1 MKQKK
6 TLDEKAEIRQDVRQ
20 IITEA
25 YNQEQAPD
33 LSSRFDIQRYVSALM
48 TESKEPKLTSYL
60 MRAQESLDRGAKSF
74 MIFEQFGKGL
84 EQFTYNEAVKNTV
97 KQMNETLYLNTPLLE
112 CLKLTEMIS
121 SDIVREDVFENVN
134 KFFNR
139 PDEITKADLIESLDN
154 LYNLNE
160 DNTAIKFRTII
171 ENVEQAE
178 PEMFETNAINES
190 KEYLKKKNALQEQK
204 MQDIIQKRVE
214 KYLNERLAEDDER
227 AQKISETY
235 TLANLSNKMGLRKIV
250 EGLMKSDAGK
260 NERLNETLTAYA
272 TAMNTGC
279 YEERLYEAFVRAIT
293 PFDYLLPVEKAINK
307 IQEKANENPEAIMLT
322 RILQEMSESSDSY
335 FYIDSIMEDV
345 CRYCLAQTPENRI
358 QAINACMPYAANR
371 YVNEIIRVI
380 NESTA
385 VRNNNT
391 LSEQAMSIKDR
402 ISMIRE
408 NVSVENLYSPVLYI
422 RENQSVFSVD
432 NNFYLKNGNIICPL
446 GKEQVSQLDENFV
459 RLTHLVNDPNVQI
472 LEDSILLSSDERWAT
487 IYEDRVVISEGGN
500 EYTED
505 RESLRRLDEMAMKYD
520 AYDSTDFFIMASA
533 LLENFNRIAHINFA
547 KRLVMNNNPEISCEM
562 YRLEENIFLATHNG
576 LLGQN
581 TFFRNVNPVFC
592 KNKINEHFGINVSTL
607 FEDMLPNQDK
617 LILALNE
624 TKNEY
629 EKSIEDYEQAIADL
643 EAAKEESTSNDIERE
658 LDDAIA
664 DAKQKLDDVKA
675 EYKEWQKETDA
686 TMKDTDDDADTE
698 TDTDTED
705 TDDNAEDDNT
715 TREESNKPLDP
726 DEVDDYKDSLS
737 VPLSDGGDATAPA
750 EPADAQAEGDDE
762 VPAVTDDEFDEYM
775 ANSDDE
781 DVYADD
787 DAEDVVADEEPVDE
801 VPAEEN
807 PEDDE
812 VFPEVEYGDGENEFT
827 DDDIYTDDEY
837 DDENSI
843 GDETPAEDV
852 PSDEDIITGGD
863 EDVYA
868 SNDAEAEYHEPGE
881 MKTVDAETGAEYTEP
896 AATNLFGGD
905 TENPLK
911 GVPGADEETDLFNPA
926 SGSSEFNIVNV
937 MFDENVKE
945 GTISKSGQVLVL
957 RPMIDK
963 DGNKY
968 PEQMTVKF
976 YLDGENKPVVQTDQ
990 SVSTAMYNEIVNSI
1004 KEHPQFSNVANNG
1017 LEVNPVV
1024 GADAGITDETPIPE
1038 TPEEAAAADDNWLDD
1053 YLANGNDTDRAGA
1066 DVVPAAVTPAGI
1078 DAAETPVVDEPSAE
1092 EVVTDEPVVA
1102 DVPAETADDA
1112 TDDIFQDFDL
1122 DDDEVVA
1129 DEPVASETPA
1139 EDVLPAE
1146 DPVDTYTEPDGTEI
1160 EVPAPAA
1167 DETPVDEPAVTAEE
1181 PVTEPAS
1188 AETPAKAT
1196 SIDDIIDDTASDEED
1211 AEEDE
1216 SIIPESKQPK
1226 KDAKQVNEARKTIL
1240 SVKSKPGKR
1249 PF

>member
-1 MKQKK
+1 MKQSK
-6 TLDEKAEIRQDVRQ
+6 TLDEKAEIRQDVRK
-20 IITEA
+20 IIAEA

-33 LSSRFDIQRYVSALM
+33 LTSKFDIQRYVSALM

-60 MRAQESLDRGAKSF
+60 LRAQESLDRGAKCF
-74 MIFEQFGKGL
+74 MIFEQFGRGL
-84 EQFTYNEAVKNTV
+84 QEFTYNEAVKKTV
-97 KQMNETLYLNTPLLE
+97 NQMNEVLRENTPLLE

-121 SDIVREDVFENVN
+121 SEVVREDVFENVN

-139 PDEITKADLIESLDN
+139 PDEVTKADLIESLDN

-160 DNTAIKFRTII
+160 DETAVKFRMII
-171 ENVEQAE
+171 EGVEEAE

-235 TLANLSNKMGLRKIV
+235 SLANLSNKMGLRKIV
-250 EGLMKSDAGK
+250 EGLLKSDAGK
-260 NERLNETLTAYA
+260 NMRLNETLTAYA

-293 PFDYLLPVEKAINK
+293 PFDYLIPVEKAINK

-335 FYIDSIMEDV
+335 FYTDSIMEDV
-345 CRYCLAQTPENRI
+345 CRYCLAPTPENRI

-380 NESTA
+380 NESVA
-385 VRNNNT
+385 VRSNDT
-391 LSEQAMSIKDR
+391 LTEQAMSIKDR

-432 NNFYLKNGNIICPL
+432 NNFYLKNGNVICPL
-446 GKEQVSQLDENFV
+446 GKDQVSQLDESFV
-459 RLTHLVNDPNVQI
+459 RLTHLINDPNVQI
-472 LEDSILLSSDERWAT
+472 LENSILLSSDERWAT
-487 IYEDRVVISEGGN
+487 VYEDRVVISEAGN

-643 EAAKEESTSNDIERE
+643 EAAKEDSTSNDIERE

-686 TMKDTDDDADTE
+686 TMKDADDDAK
-698 TDTDTED
+698 
-705 TDDNAEDDNT
+705 DDDDSKDDDDAEDDNT

-737 VPLSDGGDATAPA
+737 VPLSDGGDAADAPE

-762 VPAVTDDEFDEYM
+762 VPAVTDDEFDAYI
-775 ANSDDE
+775 NDTDDDDVYVDDE
-781 DVYADD
+781 TGEETA
-787 DAEDVVADEEPVDE
+787 AEEPATDE
-801 VPAEEN
+801 VPADEEN
-807 PEDDE
+807 PEDAE
-812 VFPEVEYGDGENEFT
+812 VFPEVEYGDGEGEFT
-827 DDDIYTDDEY
+827 DDDIYTDGEY
-837 DDENSI
+837 DDQNSI

-852 PSDEDIITGGD
+852 SNDEDIITGGD
-863 EDVYA
+863 EDDVYA
-868 SNDAEAEYHEPGE
+868 NNDAEAEYHEPDE
-881 MKTVDAETGAEYTEP
+881 IKTVDAETGAEYTEP

-905 TENPLK
+905 TENPLN
-911 GVPGADEETDLFNPA
+911 GVPGTEEDTDLFNPA

-1017 LEVNPVV
+1017 IEVNPVV
-1024 GADAGITDETPIPE
+1024 GADAGITHATPVPE

-1053 YLANGNDTDRAGA
+1053 YLAAGNDTDRAGA
-1066 DVVPAAVTPAGI
+1066 DVVPDAVTPAGI
-1078 DAAETPVVDEPSAE
+1078 DAAEAPVAVDDVPAE
-1092 EVVTDEPVVA
+1092 EVVTAEEPV
-1102 DVPAETADDA
+1102 ETTADSDA
-1112 TDDIFQDFDL
+1112 ADDIFQDFDL
-1122 DDDEVVA
+1122 DDDVVD
-1129 DEPVASETPA
+1129 DEPVAEPA
-1139 EDVLPAE
+1139 PVDDVLPAN

-1167 DETPVDEPAVTAEE
+1167 DETPVAEE
-1181 PVTEPAS
+1181 PVAEPAPAEEPAAS
-1188 AETPAKAT
+1188 AEAT
-1196 SIDDIIDDTASDEED
+1196 SIDDIIDGASDEDED
-1211 AEEDE
+1211 KDEEDE

-1226 KDAKQVNEARKTIL
+1226 KDAKQVNEARKAIL